1 MKRVLPS
8 IIVVSFVAISATLLA
23 GELDAWKPYFQR
35 PALAPEFDR
44 NDELSLLT
52 LKSSG
57 DFRCNGS
64 WRRVFDVSGGR
75 FYHLRA
81 EYKAD
86 NVQYPRR
93 SVLMKIDWQD
103 SEGKRVGFPEY
114 PSVAVELEQGWKSLE
129 GTFPAPAE
137 AVRATVDLVLRW
149 DAKGSV
155 QWRNAVLREGEG
167 VRPRPV
173 TIATVNMRPRDSS
186 GPHENLEIFGR
197 MVAKAGAA
205 KADIVCLPEGITLV
219 GTAQNYVEAAEPV
232 PGPTTRFLGEL
243 ARKHNLYIVA
253 GILEKEGETVYNTA
267 VLVNRQG
274 ELQGRYRKASLPRE
288 EIEGGIT
295 PGEEFPVFETD
306 FGRIG
311 MMICWDVHFQ
321 EPARR
326 LAAKGAEVIM
336 LPIWGGLEV
345 LFPARAVENQVF
357 LVTSSYDARTGIWD
371 KEGTMLAEAAE
382 EGTVAVATVD
392 LAKVIYWEWLGDF
405 RARIPREAPI
415 AREE

>member
-8 IIVVSFVAISATLLA
+8 ITVVFCFVISAVLMA
-23 GELDAWKPYFQR
+23 GELDAWEPYFQR
-35 PALAPEFDR
+35 PALSPEFSR
-44 NDELSLLT
+44 SEEGSTLT

-57 DFRCNGS
+57 DFHCNGS
-64 WRRVFDVSGGR
+64 WRRSFDVSGGK
-75 FYHLRA
+75 FYRLRA
-81 EYKAD
+81 EFKTD
-86 NVQYPRR
+86 DVQYPRR
-93 SVLMKIDWQD
+93 SVLMRIDWHD
-103 SEGKRVGFPEY
+103 SDGKRVGYPEY
-114 PSVAVELEQGWKSLE
+114 PSIVADAAQGWNGLE
-129 GTFPAPAE
+129 GSFPAPPDA
-137 AVRATVDLVLRW
+137 ARATVDLILRW

-155 QWRNAVLREGEG
+155 HWRNVVFGEGEAIK
-167 VRPRPV
+167 PRPV
-173 TIATVNMRPRDSS
+173 TIATVNMRPRNSAGS
-186 GPHENLEIFGR
+186 AENLEIFGR
-197 MVAKAGAA
+197 MVAKAGEA

-219 GTAQNYVEAAEPV
+219 GTPQNYVEAAEPV
-232 PGPTTRFLGEL
+232 PGPTTRILGEL

-267 VLVNRQG
+267 VLVNRKG

-311 MMICWDVHFQ
+311 IMICWDVHFQ

-326 LAAKGAEVIM
+326 LAAKGAEIVM

-382 EGTVAVATVD
+382 EGTIAVATVD
-392 LAKVIYWEWLGDF
+392 LAKVVYWEWLGDF